1 MSSVTVL
8 EKAQELQNTARSIS
22 ESQKERDDQER
33 VLRRIDE
40 VRTALQAAVMHQQTA
55 VLLRERTGQDL
66 GVSGLD
72 TARAKLESKSR
83 GGLPADRAFVEAK
96 RALESFT
103 SELSTA
109 LRQLWKT
116 WAAARIQEVSPARFV
131 TLGLDERR
139 EATELYESMK
149 AKASRPKVDS
159 ASILTFCSD
168 RDTLLT
174 LLQHAPAETPQGLL
188 ELINRLDEGGVTLR
202 ELADTDIAMLREFDQ
217 DNWYTVTRKAN

>member
-40 VRTALQAAVMHQQTA
+40 VRTALRAAMVQQQIA
-55 VLLRERTGQDL
+55 VLLRERTGQALD
-66 GVSGLD
+66 VSRFEA
-72 TARAKLESKSR
+72 ARAKLASKSR
-83 GGLPADRAFVEAK
+83 GGLPSDRAFVDAK
-96 RALESFT
+96 RALEAFT
-103 SELSTA
+103 SELSA
-109 LRQLWKT
+109 SLKQLWKT
-116 WAAARIQEVSPARFV
+116 WATARIQEVSPARFV
-131 TLGLDERR
+131 TLGPEERL

-149 AKASRPKVDS
+149 AKANRPKVDS

-174 LLQHAPAETPQGLL
+174 LLQHAPADAPQGLL
-188 ELINRLDEGGVTLR
+188 ELINRLDAGGVTLR
-202 ELADTDIAMLREFDQ
+202 ELSDADIALLREYDQ
-217 DNWYTVTRKAN
+217 DSWYTIARKAN